1 MWSRPICVAVAT
13 AVLATGTAMAQDVSR
28 SEEALQA
35 MPQKIRDKLTSQG
48 FKDVKVTPGSFVVS
62 ARDQDGQRVV
72 ILIGPTETTMMK
84 VPDQNPSQAQ
94 VPNKDDDQIVQQ

>member
-1 MWSRPICVAVAT
+1 MWSRLICMAAAT
-13 AVLATGTAMAQDVSR
+13 AVLATGTAVAQDASR
-28 SEEALQA
+28 AEEVLQA
-35 MPQKIRDKLTSQG
+35 MPQKIRDKLTAQG

-84 VPDQNPSQAQ
+84 LPDADPSQAQ
-94 VPNKDDDQIVQQ
+94 TTRKDDDQIIQQ